1 MSEAHYVHHGD
12 AVVDIGP
19 HVFPIEKYA
28 LLSGWLCAKPEID
41 DRRVHRGEAI
51 DEADLLR
58 VHTPEFV
65 ADLLAARP
73 TPALTMSEL
82 PVDAEVI
89 QGFLGMSGGSVT
101 SLRLALDHGLGFH
114 LGGGFHHAFPD
125 HAEGFCYVHDV
136 AIAIERM
143 RAERGLGSVLVVD
156 VDLHQGNGTAVIYA
170 DDAATFTYSIHQGD
184 IYPPKER
191 SSLDR
196 HLQAGVGDVDYL
208 ALLASDLDAV
218 DRQITPDLVCFLAGV
233 DPYRHDQLGGLDI
246 SAEGLARRDRLVLE
260 RYVGR
265 GIPVAV
271 FLAGG
276 YARSP
281 EETAKLHLA
290 TIEAA
295 EDVCR

>member
-1 MSEAHYVHHGD
+1 
-12 AVVDIGP
+12 
-19 HVFPIEKYA
+19 
-28 LLSGWLCAKPEID
+28 
-41 DRRVHRGEAI
+41 
-51 DEADLLR
+51 
-58 VHTPEFV
+58 
-65 ADLLAARP
+65 
-73 TPALTMSEL
+73 
-82 PVDAEVI
+82 
-89 QGFLGMSGGSVT
+89 
-101 SLRLALDHGLGFH
+101 
-114 LGGGFHHAFPD
+114 
-125 HAEGFCYVHDV
+125 
-136 AIAIERM
+136 M